1 VIRAAKK
8 TTFGVNRHPLEK
20 PFLRIQPRKGWL
32 EIDFGELWRYRDL
45 CYLLVWRDLLV
56 RYKQTVLGAAWA
68 ILQPLMTMI
77 VFTIFFGT
85 LAKIPS
91 EGLPYPLF
99 SYSALLIWSFFA
111 NSINQAS
118 NSLIGASNLVTKV
131 YFPRI
136 IMPAAPVMA
145 GLVDL
150 AVAFSLL
157 LLLMPYYGV
166 LPSTNV
172 WALPIFIFLAL
183 IAAMGVGIWLAAL
196 NVKYRDFRYVVP
208 FLTQFWM
215 FVSPVVY
222 PSGMVPDRWRLL
234 YALNPMTGPIEGFRW
249 ALLGTQTNPWPLV
262 AVSAMSAAAILALG
276 VFYFQRTE
284 EFFADLI

>member
-1 VIRAAKK
+1 M
-8 TTFGVNRHPLEK
+8 EK
-20 PFLRIQPRKGWL
+20 PLLRIQPRKGWI
-32 EIDFGELWRYRDL
+32 EINFKELLRYRDL
-45 CYLLVWRDLLV
+45 CYLLVWRDILV
-56 RYKQTVLGAAWA
+56 RYKQTLLGAAWA
-68 ILQPLMTMI
+68 VLQPLLTMV

-99 SYSALLIWSFFA
+99 SYSALLVWGFFA
-111 NSINQAS
+111 NGINQAS

-136 IMPAAPVMA
+136 IMPAASIMA
-145 GLVDL
+145 GLLDM

-166 LPSTNV
+166 FPSTNL
-172 WALPIFIFLAL
+172 WALPIFLVLAV
-183 IAAMGVGIWLAAL
+183 IAALGAGIWLAAL
-196 NVKYRDFRYVVP
+196 NVKYRDFRYVIP
-208 FLTQFWM
+208 FFTQFWM

-222 PSGMVPDRWRLL
+222 PSGMVPDKWKLPF
-234 YALNPMTGPIEGFRW
+234 ALNPMTGPIEGFRW
-249 ALLGTQTNPWPLV
+249 ALLGTQTSPWALV
-262 AVSAMSAAAILALG
+262 AVSALSAAVILILG
-276 VFYFQRTE
+276 IFYFQRTE

>member
-1 VIRAAKK
+1 M
-8 TTFGVNRHPLEK
+8 EK
-20 PFLRIQPRKGWL
+20 PFLKIQPRKGW
-32 EIDFGELWRYRDL
+32 FELDLMELLRYSDL
-45 CYLLVWRDLLV
+45 CYLLVWRDILV
-56 RYKQTVLGAAWA
+56 RYKQTVLGVAWA
-68 ILQPLMTMI
+68 LLQPLMTMI

-91 EGLPYPLF
+91 DGLPYPLF
-99 SYSALLIWSFFA
+99 SYSALLVWSFFA

-118 NSLIGASNLVTKV
+118 NSLIVASNLVTKV

-136 IMPAAPVMA
+136 IMPAAPIMA
-145 GLVDL
+145 GLLDM
-150 AVAFSLL
+150 AIAFGLL

-166 LPSTNV
+166 FPSANI

-183 IAAMGVGIWLAAL
+183 MAALGVGIWLAAL

-249 ALLGTQTNPWPLV
+249 ALLGTQTNLWPLV
-262 AVSAMSAAAILALG
+262 AVSAMSAAVILSLG
-276 VFYFQRTE
+276 VVYFQRTE